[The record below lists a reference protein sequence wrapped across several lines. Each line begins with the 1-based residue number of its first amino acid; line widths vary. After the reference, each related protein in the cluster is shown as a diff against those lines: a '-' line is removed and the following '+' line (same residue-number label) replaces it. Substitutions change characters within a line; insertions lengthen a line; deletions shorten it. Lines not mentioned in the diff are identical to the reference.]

1 MTVKITCIRCPLGCE
16 ITVSKN
22 DGEYETVGHQC
33 QRGEKYAIQEA
44 TDPQRVLTTTI
55 PIQSG
60 IQQMLPVRS
69 NKQLPKNMIK
79 PGVEKLASM
88 NVKAPVHCGD
98 VIVHHF
104 MDTTVD
110 IIATRDVKRREK

>member
-1 MTVKITCIRCPLGCE
+1 MSVNITCIRCPLGCE
-16 ITVSKN
+16 ITVSKK
-22 DGEYETVGHQC
+22 DGEYVTIGHQC
-33 QRGEKYAIQEA
+33 LRGKKYAVQEA

-60 IQQMLPVRS
+60 MQQMLPVRS
-69 NKQLPKNMIK
+69 NKQLPKDMIK
-79 PGVEKLASM
+79 KGVKKLATIS
-88 NVKAPVHCGD
+88 VKAPVHCGD

-110 IIATRDVKRREK
+110 IIATRDVNRREK